1 MAVDDALLLG
11 GDPPALPYSSQLE
24 ETADDGQAAAAAAAE
39 ASSSTKA
46 ACASTGVDPRLI
58 SEDERG
64 RRRASINDDSVLE
77 HPNSAHERRSTG
89 CCRRCCCRCECIV
102 RCINSCRRRNFVV
115 VKAIAAVLLHLSIGM
130 AAFMPFV
137 DSWGC
142 LEEGA
147 SSCTQSPVVDSLY
160 FSVVTLTTVGYGD
173 IVPTEPWAKAFVCGY
188 IIFGLTGCMYALSSA
203 ADYLL

>member
-89 CCRRCCCRCECIV
+89 CCRCCCRCECIV